1 MGKELSTRVAF
12 RTSVTQRDYIK
23 ITELAGQEGQTI
35 QDVVRRLLSFY
46 LLLNTRKLSDA
57 EIVET
62 LREKKLCRS
71 TRKYSY

>member
-71 TRKYSY
+71 T

>member
-62 LREKKLCRS
+62 LREKKLCQS
-71 TRKYSY
+71 T